1 MQTSASPK
9 SSRNLRST
17 RRGAGSWGKASLQQ
31 PGDNEPSVERGDPVS
46 CPAVP
51 WRSSPK
57 GAGRDLGQEE
67 PSLLLLPSWA
77 KARVLSSPPPH
88 GLSVPRNLGLGDGR
102 ERGRPDS
109 DPGPLVPPTPP
120 WTLLPRPLLPPPSAP
135 SHQPCSGQ
143 QPLALQERMW
153 TEAEAASASL
163 ALTAPGSRL
172 CARHL
177 LPLVGQL
184 AGRGQLPHPWAAAV
198 VSWGC
203 GGQAPQSGR
212 PETAGLCLPVL
223 VRSLNKIRG
232 SRCWAPCPPALGEAP
247 SCLSSFRWPQ
257 ASLGLWDLCLLCH
270 TVPSLFP
277 LSLLLFEGHRSL
289 P

>member
-1 MQTSASPK
+1 MSCLA
-9 SSRNLRST
+9 LRPTGCRYRGTWGLGTDVSVAGRTPT
-17 RRGAGSWGKASLQQ
+17 RGL
-31 PGDNEPSVERGDPVS
+31 
-46 CPAVP
+46 CPA
-51 WRSSPK
+51 
-57 GAGRDLGQEE
+57 
-67 PSLLLLPSWA
+67 
-77 KARVLSSPPPH
+77 
-88 GLSVPRNLGLGDGR
+88 
-102 ERGRPDS
+102 
-109 DPGPLVPPTPP
+109 PP

-163 ALTAPGSRL
+163 ALTAPGSRP

-223 VRSLNKIRG
+223 VRSLNKIQG
-232 SRCWAPCPPALGEAP
+232 SRCWAPPSPRLWGRLLPACPASGGPRRPLAYGTSASSVTRCLP
-247 SCLSSFRWPQ
+247 SS
-257 ASLGLWDLCLLCH
+257 LCLYS
-270 TVPSLFP
+270 SLKDTGHWLRGP
-277 LSLLLFEGHRSL
+277 LN
-289 P
+289 PM